1 MQKIDKVIIYKEHDF
16 ISSFAY
22 SDGKLCFMVTDQ
34 INPPYSEAIIPI
46 KVSRINH
53 ANNSAF
59 IEYDDNQTGYINLP
73 KWLKV
78 QSGSKLHAQ
87 LTWQGDEIKQAKFRS
102 TWQIAGKYIV
112 YNSKSELKFANKNLP
127 AELLDKLNSLLSN
140 QPATW
145 SIRTIAI
152 NNTDYD
158 LISSEAQEI
167 YAIAEKL
174 NSNKEYTYSGI
185 PNYLKIF
192 RELNLVTN
200 AEVTTNDDSIYNKLI
215 EKQDLW
221 LIDTIHYNK
230 NLQLPLLD
238 IANHKKLVQLE
249 NGSTLEIGTFAG
261 INIIDINSG
270 SSNTDKNTTNFL
282 ILDEVYRQICVQN
295 LQGIILVDVIKNSS
309 ILQEG
314 KIINYLQKLFRH
326 DISQTKIL
334 GFSNSGLLEIIRN
347 KF

>member
-1 MQKIDKVIIYKEHDF
+1 MQKIDKVIIHRNGDLIYNFVYSNNKLT
-16 ISSFAY
+16 FA
-22 SDGKLCFMVTDQ
+22 VTDDIVQ
-34 INPPYSEAIIPI
+34 TFSESIVPVRI
-46 KVSRINH
+46 SRINQ

-59 IEYDDNQTGYINLP
+59 VEYSDTQTGYINLP

-78 QSGSKLHAQ
+78 QNGSKLHAQ
-87 LTWQGDEIKQAKFRS
+87 LTWQGNNSKQAKFRA

-112 YNSKSELKFANKNLP
+112 YNSKSDKLKFTNKNLSP
-127 AELLDKLNSLLSN
+127 ELLNKLNNLLSN

-152 NNTDYD
+152 NKTNID
-158 LISSEAQEI
+158 LIINEAQEI
-167 YAIAEKL
+167 YSIAEEI
-174 NSNKEYTYSGI
+174 NSNKEYIYNGI

-192 RELNLVTN
+192 RELNLADN
-200 AEVTTNDDSIYNKLI
+200 IEVFTNDDNIYNELVK
-215 EKQDLW
+215 KQNLW
-221 LIDTIHYNK
+221 VIDTISYNR
-230 NLQLPLLD
+230 NLSLPTDTLL
-238 IANHKKLVQLE
+238 NEKLIQLE
-249 NGSTLEIGTFAG
+249 NGSTLEIGYFAG

-270 SSNTDKNTTNFL
+270 SNNTDKNTTNFL
-282 ILDEVYRQICVQN
+282 ILDEIYRQICIQN

-309 ILQEG
+309 ILQED
-314 KIINYLQKLFRH
+314 KIINHLQKLFRH